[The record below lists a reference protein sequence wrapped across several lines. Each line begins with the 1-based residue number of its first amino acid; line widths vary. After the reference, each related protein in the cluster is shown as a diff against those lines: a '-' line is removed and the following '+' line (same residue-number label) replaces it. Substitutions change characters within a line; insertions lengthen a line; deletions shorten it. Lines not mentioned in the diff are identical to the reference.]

1 MAYTADSGRSPQ
13 LSLPQQQAISD
24 GYLIPFSGGALMNYE
39 IQNLTR
45 RLVSVHCNSGK
56 TFHLTPGCKHEVSEQ
71 EITGSTS
78 VKKLKDRKLI
88 AVRQLSKSP
97 AGKSTVKKTAKVG
110 AKSAKASSTKKSS
123 RKKSPSPKKSQ
134 STK

>member
-1 MAYTADSGRSPQ
+1 
-13 LSLPQQQAISD
+13 LPRQQVISD
-24 GYLIPFSGGALMNYE
+24 GYLIPFPGEALMNYE

-56 TFHLTPGCKHEVSEQ
+56 TCHLPPGCKHEVSEQ

-88 AVRQLSKSP
+88 AVRQLSKP
-97 AGKSTVKKTAKVG
+97 PTGKLAVKKAAKVG
-110 AKSAKASSTKKSS
+110 TKSTKASSTKKSS
-123 RKKSPSPKKSQ
+123 RKKLPSRKKS
-134 STK
+134 

>member
-1 MAYTADSGRSPQ
+1 
-13 LSLPQQQAISD
+13 LPQPQVISD
-24 GYLIPFSGGALMNYE
+24 GYLIHLSGGALMNYE

-56 TFHLTPGCKHEVSEQ
+56 TCHLPPGSKHEVPEQ

-97 AGKSTVKKTAKVG
+97 AGKSAAKNAAKVG
-110 AKSAKASSTKKSS
+110 AKSTSASSKKKSS
-123 RKKSPSPKKSQ
+123 GKKSPARKKSQ
-134 STK
+134 SKN